1 MIDILVNNFEHNN
14 TVLDM
19 DYKKALKSMTYSAVH
34 LMYIH
39 INSAML
45 TE

>member
-14 TVLDM
+14 TLFNM
-19 DYKKALKSMTYSAVH
+19 GYKKALKSMTYSAIH
-34 LMYIH
+34 LMYIY
-39 INSAML
+39 INSAVL